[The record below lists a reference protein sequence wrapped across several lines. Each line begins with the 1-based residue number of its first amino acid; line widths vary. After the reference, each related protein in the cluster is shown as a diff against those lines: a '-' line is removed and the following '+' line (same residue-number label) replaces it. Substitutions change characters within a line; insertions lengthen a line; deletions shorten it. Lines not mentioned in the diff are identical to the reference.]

1 MNNKKIGTAFEK
13 VVCEKLA
20 QMGYWVHFIVP
31 DARGAQPFDIIAVK
45 NGKAYAIDCKT
56 CASGRLTSGRLEE
69 NQKFAFDRWIKCG
82 NEMPVIVAEYNGNAY
97 CVRYDV
103 LTKQKSVKIG
113 GAKGEKEIDCGLL
126 YHNIDVYFG

>member
-13 VVCEKLA
+13 VVCETLA

-56 CASGRLTSGRLEE
+56 CAGGRLTFNRLEF
-69 NQKFAFDRWIKCG
+69 NQICAFEKWIKCG

-103 LTKQKSVKIG
+103 LKTQKSVKFG
-113 GAKGEKEIDCGLL
+113 GVKGEKENLRDLFY
-126 YHNIDVYFG
+126 YHIDVFFG